1 MKREDHAGVA
11 DRALAALD
19 RFSLPEDAPVLI
31 EGSYVVAY
39 HVLNGLMHKECALPE
54 DRHINSPAHSPLS
67 LDNLPEAV
75 RPVWQAFEDL
85 QELRIAYVWS
95 PGTPSDDLRKRLE
108 GVWQVFRAAIQLSKN

>member
-1 MKREDHAGVA
+1 MIREDHAGVA

-39 HVLNGLMHKECALPE
+39 HVLNGLMHKECAWPE

-95 PGTPSDDLRKRLE
+95 PGTPSDDLQKRLE
-108 GVWQVFRAAIQLSKN
+108 GLWQVFRAANQLSKN